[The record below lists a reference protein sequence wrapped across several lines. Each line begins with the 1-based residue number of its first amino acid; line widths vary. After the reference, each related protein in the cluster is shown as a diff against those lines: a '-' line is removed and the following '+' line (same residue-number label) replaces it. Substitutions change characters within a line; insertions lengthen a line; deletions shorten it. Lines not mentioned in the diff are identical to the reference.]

1 MKKSEA
7 PLFNEPSGFHR
18 WHNVWAVCNEAAAK
32 YERSFTMKKRTIYQN
47 RSQELLSLFEQAGNS
62 SKVMCIPIDFAKKDH
77 VVMFC
82 NGYGDI
88 LRKPFSVK
96 NSKMGVAYLT
106 DQVMRFCCHHRIKKD
121 HVFFGGEDAQS
132 YAENFVNTLRSQ
144 GFLVANVNAYEAK
157 KQRENL
163 QASTDRMDLMGIA
176 VMLLNRRANC
186 SPAQRGTYLNLRT
199 LVRHRKK
206 LVKMKTGV
214 SNRIHTVID
223 RLFPGFLD
231 EKKSGIKAFSKSSLY
246 LMSDRF
252 SAQQICR
259 RRRSTL
265 IKHLRRFGTKKAENV
280 ATKLQ
285 AYAKQVLISMD
296 EHTATLQLS
305 LSYNIKHYRCLQENI
320 DHLEK
325 EIALLLSQTQGA
337 FLASIKGIGIV
348 LSAGV
353 TAEIGDPFTQKPLNN
368 LVSYAGII
376 PRVKQ
381 SGGSEGQPY
390 MGRVSKRNNHI
401 LKDYVVQ
408 SAFHIGRYGPKDLL
422 LDYKRREGQGQHA
435 DFGMGRRFMRMAMCM
450 MRTSQVYL
458 PLRLRGN
465 SVDQRDKAEYY
476 LSIWPLLKEKWKR
489 ADALKSAFE
498 KDRPL
503 GRWRKTVQHLY
514 DIKLDI

>member
-1 MKKSEA
+1 
-7 PLFNEPSGFHR
+7 
-18 WHNVWAVCNEAAAK
+18 
-32 YERSFTMKKRTIYQN
+32 MKKRNIYQN

-77 VVMFC
+77 MVMFC

-96 NSKMGVAYLT
+96 NSQMGIAYLT
-106 DQVMRFCCHHRIKKD
+106 DQVMRFCRHRRIKKE
-121 HVFFGGEDAQS
+121 HVFFGGEDAHS
-132 YAENFVNTLRSQ
+132 YAENFVDTLRSK

-163 QASTDRMDLMGIA
+163 QASTDRLDLMGIA
-176 VMLLNRRANC
+176 VMLLSCRANC
-186 SPAQRGTYLNLRT
+186 TPAQAGTYRNLRT

-223 RLFPGFLD
+223 RLFPGFLN
-231 EKKSGIKAFSKSSLY
+231 EKKSGIQPFSKSSLY

-259 RRRSTL
+259 RRRSSL
-265 IKHLRRFGTKKAENV
+265 IKHLRRFGTKEAENT

-285 AYAKQVLISMD
+285 TYAKQVLTPLE

-305 LSYNIKHYRCLQENI
+305 VAYNIKHYRCLQENI

-337 FLASIKGIGIV
+337 FLTSIKGVGIV

-353 TAEIGDPFTQKPLNN
+353 TAEIGNPFAQKPVNN

-408 SAFHIGRYGPKDLL
+408 SAFHIGQYGPKDLL
-422 LDYKRREGQGQHA
+422 LDYKRREAQGQHA
-435 DFGMGRRFMRMAMCM
+435 DFGMGRRFIRMAMCM

-458 PLRLRGN
+458 PPRLRSN
-465 SVDQRDKAEYY
+465 SVDQRDMAEYY

-489 ADALKSAFE
+489 SGALKAAFK

-503 GRWRKTVQHLY
+503 GCWRQIVQHLY
-514 DIKLDI
+514 GIELNI

>member
-1 MKKSEA
+1 
-7 PLFNEPSGFHR
+7 
-18 WHNVWAVCNEAAAK
+18 
-32 YERSFTMKKRTIYQN
+32 MKKRNIYQN

-77 VVMFC
+77 MVMFC

-96 NSKMGVAYLT
+96 NSQTGVAYLT
-106 DQVMRFCCHHRIKKD
+106 DQVMRFCRHRRIKKE
-121 HVFFGGEDAQS
+121 HVFFGGEDAHS
-132 YAENFVNTLRSQ
+132 YAENFFNTLRSK

-163 QASTDRMDLMGIA
+163 QASTDRLDLMGIA
-176 VMLLNRRANC
+176 VMLLNRKANC
-186 SPAQRGTYLNLRT
+186 APAQAGTYRNLRT

-206 LVKMKTGV
+206 LVKMRTGV
-214 SNRIHTVID
+214 SNRTHTVID
-223 RLFPGFLD
+223 RLFPGFLN
-231 EKKSGIKAFSKSSLY
+231 EKKSGIQSFSKSSLY

-252 SAQQICR
+252 SAQQIRR

-265 IKHLRRFGTKKAENV
+265 IKHLRRFGTKDAENV

-285 AYAKQVLISMD
+285 TYAKQVLTPL
-296 EHTATLQLS
+296 EEYTAT
-305 LSYNIKHYRCLQENI
+305 HRRLQENI

-337 FLASIKGIGIV
+337 FLTSIKGVGIV

-353 TAEIGDPFTQKPLNN
+353 TAEIGNPFAQKPVNN

-422 LDYKRREGQGQHA
+422 LDYKRREAQGQHA
-435 DFGMGRRFMRMAMCM
+435 DFGMGRRFIRMAMCM

-458 PLRLRGN
+458 PPSLRSD

-489 ADALKSAFE
+489 SGALETAFE

-503 GRWRKTVQHLY
+503 GRWRQIVQHLY
-514 DIKLDI
+514 GIELNI

>member
-1 MKKSEA
+1 
-7 PLFNEPSGFHR
+7 
-18 WHNVWAVCNEAAAK
+18 
-32 YERSFTMKKRTIYQN
+32 
-47 RSQELLSLFEQAGNS
+47 
-62 SKVMCIPIDFAKKDH
+62 
-77 VVMFC
+77 
-82 NGYGDI
+82 
-88 LRKPFSVK
+88 
-96 NSKMGVAYLT
+96 
-106 DQVMRFCCHHRIKKD
+106 
-121 HVFFGGEDAQS
+121 
-132 YAENFVNTLRSQ
+132 
-144 GFLVANVNAYEAK
+144 VANVNAHEAK

-163 QASTDRMDLMGIA
+163 QASTDRLDLMGIA
-176 VMLLNRRANC
+176 VMLLNRKANC
-186 SPAQRGTYLNLRT
+186 APAQAGTYLNLRT

-223 RLFPGFLD
+223 RLFPGFLN
-231 EKKSGIKAFSKSSLY
+231 EKKSGIDPFSKSSLY

-265 IKHLRRFGTKKAENV
+265 TKHLRRFGTKGAENV

-285 AYAKQVLISMD
+285 AYAKQVLTPLE

-337 FLASIKGIGIV
+337 FLTSIKGIGIV

-353 TAEIGDPFTQKPLNN
+353 TAEIGDPFAQKPLNN

-408 SAFHIGRYGPKDLL
+408 SAFHIGRHGPKDLL
-422 LDYKRREGQGQHA
+422 LDYKRREAQGQHA

-489 ADALKSAFE
+489 ADALESAFE

-503 GRWRKTVQHLY
+503 GHWRQIVQHLY
-514 DIKLDI
+514 DIELDI